1 MKYVRYMGDFLS
13 RAGVVWHVEILQENA
28 HEYDEIGGLTFE
40 AEEALTIE
48 YPSNAKEDVICGS
61 TATLQIESPGDRTY
75 EDLYTI
81 DAGAIRLDVYRA
93 GALYWSGT
101 LDPEFYEEPYEKA
114 AHYVV
119 SLTFSDFGI
128 LDRLKYTLADMRT
141 IKEVVTHC
149 LAMTKINY
157 GSLDESLISTSL
169 PGAASAMSLSDL
181 IIRSDNFYDEDGEA
195 STLKEVLEAMLQ
207 PLGLRMVQRVGKVY
221 IYDINGLYSKAP
233 TAEAIWS
240 GDSSTMSTDVV
251 YKNAKIT
258 WSPYAQSGNLAPETC
273 WTEKTDAN
281 LLNINS
287 ITAKTY
293 EGSEYWSYHYST
305 NLWDW
310 LDATDSGFTL
320 YTNTK
325 GTNATL
331 NPYFTGTRFFKIV
344 PQYDGDEAEGIALY
358 WAGLQGFQVGGSGWN
373 QAQLRLQFYGV
384 NPNYLGAT
392 VKDID
397 KYLFRSSPVWV
408 PPVDTAQKLLLNVG
422 LELLLD
428 PRFNPSEG
436 AANIMKNE
444 EEKDWQEQW
453 KRRGNFLYVPV
464 TIKFQPDN
472 SSAIYCWDNRS
483 IIKQAVGSPI
493 KTLQQTYGE
502 WKRYDTTKDDAPEV
516 WGYLAYY
523 DAGDRAE
530 NCGVAQGWK
539 VNRAAINPHTAQLTT
554 VLEQAEAGQFIP
566 YPSYGAGGKIWV
578 EVRGKG
584 WVISDGGVNL
594 SETQR
599 IDTYGLWDGG
609 GYGPKM
615 RWILAKLPTIE
626 IVNNVQFEQTISTDD
641 VEYEAELNSS
651 AKEPIEIDT
660 MCGSSAAGVPTARG
674 AYFKATNGE
683 QIKTLTRA
691 GRTSQVEEL
700 LIGTLYSQYAA
711 RKTKLDGEI
720 ELHPDGLVSY
730 TEQNQDDKKF
740 ILIGET
746 QDVIMDTTEAT
757 LIEIRPDEYD
767 KQS

>member
-1 MKYVRYMGDFLS
+1 M
-13 RAGVVWHVEILQENA
+13 
-28 HEYDEIGGLTFE
+28 
-40 AEEALTIE
+40 
-48 YPSNAKEDVICGS
+48 
-61 TATLQIESPGDRTY
+61 
-75 EDLYTI
+75 
-81 DAGAIRLDVYRA
+81 
-93 GALYWSGT
+93 
-101 LDPEFYEEPYEKA
+101 
-114 AHYVV
+114 
-119 SLTFSDFGI
+119 
-128 LDRLKYTLADMRT
+128 
-141 IKEVVTHC
+141 
-149 LAMTKINY
+149 
-157 GSLDESLISTSL
+157 
-169 PGAASAMSLSDL
+169 
-181 IIRSDNFYDEDGEA
+181 
-195 STLKEVLEAMLQ
+195 
-207 PLGLRMVQRVGKVY
+207 
-221 IYDINGLYSKAP
+221 
-233 TAEAIWS
+233 
-240 GDSSTMSTDVV
+240 
-251 YKNAKIT
+251 
-258 WSPYAQSGNLAPETC
+258 
-273 WTEKTDAN
+273 
-281 LLNINS
+281 
-287 ITAKTY
+287 
-293 EGSEYWSYHYST
+293 
-305 NLWDW
+305 
-310 LDATDSGFTL
+310 
-320 YTNTK
+320 
-325 GTNATL
+325 
-331 NPYFTGTRFFKIV
+331 
-344 PQYDGDEAEGIALY
+344 
-358 WAGLQGFQVGGSGWN
+358 
-373 QAQLRLQFYGV
+373 YGV
-384 NPNYLGAT
+384 DPNYLGAT

-436 AANIMKNE
+436 AANIIKYE

-453 KRRGNFLYVPV
+453 KSRGNFLYVPV

-483 IIKQAVGSPI
+483 IIKQTVNSPI

-530 NCGVAQGWK
+530 NSGVAQGWK
-539 VNRAAINPHTAQLTT
+539 ANRAAINPHTAQLTT
-554 VLEQAEAGQFIP
+554 VLEQAEGGQYIP
-566 YPSYGAGGKIWV
+566 YPNYGAGGKIWV

-609 GYGPKM
+609 GYGTKM

-730 TEQNQDDKKF
+730 TEQNQDGKKF
-740 ILIGET
+740 IIIGET